1 MSVNEDTAV
10 PDTECQLTLDL
21 IASYD
26 DSNLPFPLLLMEHFA
41 K

>member
-1 MSVNEDTAV
+1 MLALVDQDTTV

-26 DSNLPFPLLLMEHFA
+26 DSNLPLLLMEHFA